1 MKYDVNQSPTFIG
14 YNALMSQNS
23 DTNNTGDLHEA
34 FNIGPE
40 ENDTRERFSSEPSPN
55 LWPTADLP
63 EFRDETM
70 KY

>member
-23 DTNNTGDLHEA
+23 DPANTGDLHEA

-40 ENDTRERFSSEPSPN
+40 ENDTRTGFTEEPSPN

-63 EFRDETM
+63 EFQEETT